1 MTSNKSSIL
10 IIEDDP
16 TYIQV
21 LTYELKNLGWDVESA
36 NTIESAQ
43 NYVSIKQPEII
54 VSDVFLPDGSGID
67 LSKEFMHTA
76 KNSLVILI
84 TGYPD
89 LTQAIESLG
98 GNVYDYLLKPFKVEQ
113 LILVIERART
123 TFYLKKE
130 IKLLKN
136 ENNQF
141 RNIIIDK
148 GLNPDDILNED
159 TDHITGN
166 YRSPNEMY
174 AKQVRKS
181 RVPIIKKSI
190 KNKEKQ

>member
-1 MTSNKSSIL
+1 MPSNHSSIL

-21 LTYELKNLGWDVESA
+21 LTYELKQLGWQVKTET
-36 NTIESAQ
+36 TIETAREYLSE
-43 NYVSIKQPEII
+43 NQPEII

-67 LSKEFMHTA
+67 FSTELVNIAH
-76 KNSLVILI
+76 NSLVILI
-84 TGYPD
+84 TGFPD
-89 LTQAIESLG
+89 LKQAIETLG

-130 IKLLKN
+130 IEVLKS

-141 RNIIIDK
+141 RNLIVEK
-148 GLNPDDILNED
+148 GLNPED
-159 TDHITGN
+159 VLKEDSDAISGN

-174 AKQVRKS
+174 AKQVRRS
-181 RVPIIKKSI
+181 RTPIVKKTS
-190 KNKEKQ
+190 KNKEN

>member
-36 NTIESAQ
+36 NTIATAQ
-43 NYVSIKQPEII
+43 NYISLKQPEII

-130 IKLLKN
+130 IELLKN

-166 YRSPNEMY
+166 YISPNEMY

-190 KNKEKQ
+190 KNNEKQ